1 MLRRQI
7 RERKEYLYRKAQEE
21 KERAT
26 EVRKQK
32 VRTALETNAPLPTD
46 VKKDALNIQK
56 LLDTDTPGIDP
67 LESHEDD
74 EYRWAGVEDPV
85 VYVTTGH
92 DASSKL
98 KEFVKELRLVFP
110 NSQRVNRGKTGI
122 KQLVELC
129 RNNNV
134 TDLIVVHEHRGV
146 PNGLDICHLPYGPT
160 AFFSLSNVVMRHDI
174 PDVGPMTEVFPH
186 LVFHNFSSK
195 LGNRVKSILKYLF
208 PVPKDSSQRVVTFLN
223 DDDFISFRQ
232 HTWAKGETHS
242 DDPVLTE
249 IGPRFEMQIYKIIL
263 GTIEQESI
271 AETEWRLHNFVRT
284 ANKRKLLTNPDDENN
299 AKENE

>member
-21 KERAT
+21 KQRAT

-32 VRTALETNAPLPTD
+32 VRSALETNAPLPTD
-46 VKKDALNIQK
+46 LKKDALSIQK

-67 LESHEDD
+67 LETHEDD
-74 EYRWAGVEDPV
+74 EYRWAGVEDPN
-85 VYVTTGH
+85 VYITTGH

-98 KEFVKELRLVFP
+98 KEFAKELRLVFP
-110 NSQRVNRGKTGI
+110 NSQRVNRGKTGV
-122 KQLVELC
+122 KELANIC
-129 RNNNV
+129 RANNV
-134 TDLIVVHEHRGV
+134 TDLVIIHEHRGI
-146 PNGLDICHLPYGPT
+146 PNAMEICHMPYGPT

-174 PDVGPMTEVFPH
+174 PDVGPMSEVFPH

-208 PVPKDSSQRVVTFLN
+208 PVPKEESQRVVTFFN

-232 HTWAKGETHS
+232 HTWSKGENKA

-249 IGPRFEMQIYKIIL
+249 IGPRFEMQIYKIVL
-263 GTIEQESI
+263 GTIEHENI
-271 AETEWRLHNFVRT
+271 ADVEWRLHNFVRT
-284 ANKRKLLTNPDDENN
+284 ANKRKLLTNPEDEDQND
-299 AKENE
+299 KQT